1 MKLLYSILYKT
12 PEIHHN
18 FIVSTA
24 AANAGS
30 LSFVWTSLPYFN
42 VKQTVRGNSLSAHL

>member
-1 MKLLYSILYKT
+1 MKLLYCIKHQKYITTL
-12 PEIHHN
+12 
-18 FIVSTA
+18 VSTA

-42 VKQTVRGNSLSAHL
+42 VKQTVRGNSLSADL